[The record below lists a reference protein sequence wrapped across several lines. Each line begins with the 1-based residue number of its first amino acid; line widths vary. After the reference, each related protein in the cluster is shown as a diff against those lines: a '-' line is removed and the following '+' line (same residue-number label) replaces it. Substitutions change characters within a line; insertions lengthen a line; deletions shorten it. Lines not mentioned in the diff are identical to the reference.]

1 MSDNGRTIA
10 VSGVCTDWTTG
21 LHFYRVKVFEEVDNI
36 SWSQKGASIDSD
48 KTSTYLD
55 DARADVSL
63 SGDGLNV
70 AVSTVYIKDRDSS
83 LAADTTP
90 EGSVFVYN
98 FNSSNAW
105 DLASTFSGDD
115 TDGGVPGEYV
125 GLKVSLDGT
134 GSKVAIGVQYHDGTG
149 GSGGGNQDSGQ
160 VLVCTIGDA
169 TCQVIA
175 TGTPGDRVGSSVMI
189 SSGSSSSCVVF
200 GSVGSDSNGTDS
212 GSASVLCE
220 EEDTD
225 GTITW
230 VNRGV
235 QLVGEA
241 AGDEFGFSVAI
252 SSDSNFI
259 AIGSRLNDPSDDK
272 IDAGNVRVFKLEP
285 SSLNYVKIGDDI
297 DGERG
302 ERSDEDTAKYYVG
315 DYSGYSIAL
324 SDKRE
329 DNKLRVVVG
338 APNNAGDD
346 GYYNGHVRL
355 YECDLTS
362 STIPP
367 LWVQVLG
374 DIDGG
379 TRQEVAGRSVAAS
392 QDGTRLIFGSPK
404 FGSFG
409 GGYYTGAA
417 FVYEQTEYSSQPSN
431 IPTTSPSQV
440 PSTSPSQVPSVKPSL
455 MPSLVPSSSPT
466 HTVAPSS
473 NPSSVHDR
481 VFQIRTTYGEFG
493 SNVDSDDW
501 CLTASSTVYGSSA
514 GGSKLRV
521 RRCNPSNKLQLWSTD
536 AYGQLQL
543 ASLPNNPSC
552 ITTRSKSIFIDAC
565 NTNSTQDPAKS
576 FTFVDDESENG
587 QWIKQTKRI
596 RGSEAPNSSVADL
609 YIGVNPEQRFARVNL
624 YRKQVTNGSLNKW
637 KVVYGFASAISS
649 NTPSSKPSSYP
660 TQVPSPIP
668 SQIPSMN
675 NVPLSWSLL
684 GSDIDGEA
692 VNDLSGWSVSLSSDG
707 KTVAIGAYDNDGNG
721 SNSGHT
727 RVFQWNAGDAST
739 PGAWVQMGV
748 DIDGEAANDYSGYSV
763 SLSSDGKT
771 VAIGAVGND
780 GNGSSSGQTRMF
792 QWNAGDA
799 STPFVAAHEIG
810 RAS

>member
-1 MSDNGRTIA
+1 MGSFLISHFELDSLLTHLSLHLTQQERNLDLLGSSYFRQIGPINVTDDTSNTEEKNFGQSVSMSDDGRTIA

-21 LHFYRVKVFEEVDNI
+21 LHFYRVKVFEEVDNV

-175 TGTPGDRVGSSVMI
+175 TGTTPGDRVGSSVMI

-200 GSVGSDSNGTDS
+200 GSVGSDSNGADS

-220 EEDTD
+220 KDTD

-272 IDAGNVRVFKLEP
+272 IDAGNVRVFQLEP

-315 DYSGYSIAL
+315 DNSGYSIAL
-324 SDKRE
+324 SDKRQ

-440 PSTSPSQVPSVKPSL
+440 PSTSPSQVPSTSPSQVPSVKPSL
-455 MPSLVPSSSPT
+455 VPSLVPSSSPT

-473 NPSSVHDR
+473 NPSSIHD
-481 VFQIRTTYGEFG
+481 
-493 SNVDSDDW
+493 
-501 CLTASSTVYGSSA
+501 C
-514 GGSKLRV
+514 
-521 RRCNPSNKLQLWSTD
+521 
-536 AYGQLQL
+536 
-543 ASLPNNPSC
+543 
-552 ITTRSKSIFIDAC
+552 
-565 NTNSTQDPAKS
+565 
-576 FTFVDDESENG
+576 
-587 QWIKQTKRI
+587 
-596 RGSEAPNSSVADL
+596 
-609 YIGVNPEQRFARVNL
+609 
-624 YRKQVTNGSLNKW
+624 
-637 KVVYGFASAISS
+637 
-649 NTPSSKPSSYP
+649 
-660 TQVPSPIP
+660 
-668 SQIPSMN
+668 
-675 NVPLSWSLL
+675 
-684 GSDIDGEA
+684 
-692 VNDLSGWSVSLSSDG
+692 
-707 KTVAIGAYDNDGNG
+707 
-721 SNSGHT
+721 
-727 RVFQWNAGDAST
+727 
-739 PGAWVQMGV
+739 
-748 DIDGEAANDYSGYSV
+748 
-763 SLSSDGKT
+763 
-771 VAIGAVGND
+771 
-780 GNGSSSGQTRMF
+780 
-792 QWNAGDA
+792 
-799 STPFVAAHEIG
+799 
-810 RAS
+810 

>member
-1 MSDNGRTIA
+1 MGSFLISHFELDSLLTQFSLHLTQQQRNLDLLGSSYFRQVGPINVTDDTSNTEEKNFGQSVSMSDDGRTIA

-21 LHFYRVKVFEEVDNI
+21 LHFYRVKVFEEVDNV

-115 TDGGVPGEYV
+115 TDGGIPGDYV

-149 GSGGGNQDSGQ
+149 GGGDQDSGQ

-189 SSGSSSSCVVF
+189 SSSGSSSSCVVF

-220 EEDTD
+220 KDTD

-272 IDAGNVRVFKLEP
+272 KDAGNVRVFQLEP

-302 ERSDEDTAKYYVG
+302 ERSDKDTAKYYVG

-329 DNKLRVVVG
+329 DNKLHVVVG

-362 STIPP
+362 TTP
-367 LWVQVLG
+367 LSGSKSLMILMEGPGKRLQDVVLLLVKMVLG
-374 DIDGG
+374 LFLDL
-379 TRQEVAGRSVAAS
+379 QNLEV
-392 QDGTRLIFGSPK
+392 
-404 FGSFG
+404 
-409 GGYYTGAA
+409 
-417 FVYEQTEYSSQPSN
+417 
-431 IPTTSPSQV
+431 
-440 PSTSPSQVPSVKPSL
+440 
-455 MPSLVPSSSPT
+455 LVEAITPVQHLFMSK
-466 HTVAPSS
+466 
-473 NPSSVHDR
+473 
-481 VFQIRTTYGEFG
+481 Q
-493 SNVDSDDW
+493 
-501 CLTASSTVYGSSA
+501 STVHSH
-514 GGSKLRV
+514 LTFQQHLQV
-521 RRCNPSNKLQLWSTD
+521 RYPVHLQVKYHL
-536 AYGQLQL
+536 
-543 ASLPNNPSC
+543 
-552 ITTRSKSIFIDAC
+552 
-565 NTNSTQDPAKS
+565 
-576 FTFVDDESENG
+576 
-587 QWIKQTKRI
+587 
-596 RGSEAPNSSVADL
+596 
-609 YIGVNPEQRFARVNL
+609 
-624 YRKQVTNGSLNKW
+624 
-637 KVVYGFASAISS
+637 
-649 NTPSSKPSSYP
+649 
-660 TQVPSPIP
+660 
-668 SQIPSMN
+668 
-675 NVPLSWSLL
+675 
-684 GSDIDGEA
+684 
-692 VNDLSGWSVSLSSDG
+692 
-707 KTVAIGAYDNDGNG
+707 
-721 SNSGHT
+721 
-727 RVFQWNAGDAST
+727 
-739 PGAWVQMGV
+739 
-748 DIDGEAANDYSGYSV
+748 
-763 SLSSDGKT
+763 
-771 VAIGAVGND
+771 
-780 GNGSSSGQTRMF
+780 
-792 QWNAGDA
+792 
-799 STPFVAAHEIG
+799 
-810 RAS
+810 